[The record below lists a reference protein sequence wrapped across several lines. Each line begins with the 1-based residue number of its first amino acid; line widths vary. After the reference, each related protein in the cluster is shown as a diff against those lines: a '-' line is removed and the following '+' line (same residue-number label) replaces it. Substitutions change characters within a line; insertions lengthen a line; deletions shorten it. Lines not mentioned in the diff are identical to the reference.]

1 MKRVW
6 SSYNLNKQ
14 RGLTSRKIQSDYND
28 IIQNLEIKN
37 HLQKKSKEIKHLNI
51 KYLTNLKSRIIKHK
65 LNSNNIL
72 TKKKDKNFIRLNDL
86 SNDTNNLL
94 DSIKVQS
101 GINKF
106 LNIVGITKG
115 KEKANRMISTGTF
128 LDFSDRNSIRKL
140 DNYERI
146 KTSNTSKKKRS
157 FSSNLNLKKN
167 EFGKNDIND
176 KIKSYLIKLDKKTIN
191 SIINKDNDDI
201 LNKTLSPKTEKKV
214 YYNININLG
223 NMINNKQINKQI
235 KNDEEINN
243 DINKF
248 IQEKKNNFYEYN
260 NPEIIKKRT
269 DYIIKITKINELF
282 KKLKLATE
290 CFRINFKELYESSLK
305 ILIKYFDGCNNFL
318 LHDVILN
325 EQTSDYWMKNLNYIY
340 NFYNQSAKIQKL
352 FYDELLFLKNENMIL
367 KRKLTSQDA
376 ELNTKAKEI
385 NEINDLIIK
394 YDLNSKIKIGKKQ
407 ELYLK
412 SLKNKFIN
420 QESQYILTIYKLKQ
434 EIHNLTEILEKN
446 KPDLKLIEKLK
457 EKIRTID
464 KKYENEIDKLTK
476 INGIKHTNIQVLSQR
491 ESDLTEQITELEN
504 KIQNLKNNEM
514 NEQEKNI
521 ILSARIENL
530 NRINEDKNKIIEE
543 LKNNN
548 DKNEQKDIKE
558 KEKENNKISNI
569 ILMSPI

>member
-1 MKRVW
+1 M
-6 SSYNLNKQ
+6 
-14 RGLTSRKIQSDYND
+14 
-28 IIQNLEIKN
+28 
-37 HLQKKSKEIKHLNI
+37 
-51 KYLTNLKSRIIKHK
+51 
-65 LNSNNIL
+65 
-72 TKKKDKNFIRLNDL
+72 NDL

-223 NMINNKQINKQI
+223 NMINNKQINKQT

-290 CFRINFKELYESSLK
+290 CFRINIKELYESSLK

-385 NEINDLIIK
+385 NEINNIIIK

-457 EKIRTID
+457 EKIRTLD

-548 DKNEQKDIKE
+548 DKNEQKDIRE
-558 KEKENNKISNI
+558 NEKENNKISNI

>member
-1 MKRVW
+1 
-6 SSYNLNKQ
+6 
-14 RGLTSRKIQSDYND
+14 
-28 IIQNLEIKN
+28 
-37 HLQKKSKEIKHLNI
+37 
-51 KYLTNLKSRIIKHK
+51 
-65 LNSNNIL
+65 
-72 TKKKDKNFIRLNDL
+72 
-86 SNDTNNLL
+86 
-94 DSIKVQS
+94 
-101 GINKF
+101 
-106 LNIVGITKG
+106 
-115 KEKANRMISTGTF
+115 
-128 LDFSDRNSIRKL
+128 
-140 DNYERI
+140 
-146 KTSNTSKKKRS
+146 
-157 FSSNLNLKKN
+157 
-167 EFGKNDIND
+167 
-176 KIKSYLIKLDKKTIN
+176 
-191 SIINKDNDDI
+191 
-201 LNKTLSPKTEKKV
+201 
-214 YYNININLG
+214 
-223 NMINNKQINKQI
+223 
-235 KNDEEINN
+235 
-243 DINKF
+243 
-248 IQEKKNNFYEYN
+248 
-260 NPEIIKKRT
+260 
-269 DYIIKITKINELF
+269 
-282 KKLKLATE
+282 
-290 CFRINFKELYESSLK
+290 
-305 ILIKYFDGCNNFL
+305 
-318 LHDVILN
+318 
-325 EQTSDYWMKNLNYIY
+325 MKNLNYIY

-558 KEKENNKISNI
+558 KENNKISNI

>member
-1 MKRVW
+1 M
-6 SSYNLNKQ
+6 
-14 RGLTSRKIQSDYND
+14 
-28 IIQNLEIKN
+28 
-37 HLQKKSKEIKHLNI
+37 
-51 KYLTNLKSRIIKHK
+51 
-65 LNSNNIL
+65 
-72 TKKKDKNFIRLNDL
+72 
-86 SNDTNNLL
+86 
-94 DSIKVQS
+94 
-101 GINKF
+101 
-106 LNIVGITKG
+106 NIVGITKG

-476 INGIKHTNIQVLSQR
+476 INGIKHINIQVLSQR

-558 KEKENNKISNI
+558 KENNKISNI

>member
-65 LNSNNIL
+65 LNSNNIF

-214 YYNININLG
+214 YYTAN
-223 NMINNKQINKQI
+223 
-235 KNDEEINN
+235 
-243 DINKF
+243 
-248 IQEKKNNFYEYN
+248 NNFNTWYRN
-260 NPEIIKKRT
+260 
-269 DYIIKITKINELF
+269 
-282 KKLKLATE
+282 
-290 CFRINFKELYESSLK
+290 
-305 ILIKYFDGCNNFL
+305 IL
-318 LHDVILN
+318 
-325 EQTSDYWMKNLNYIY
+325 
-340 NFYNQSAKIQKL
+340 
-352 FYDELLFLKNENMIL
+352 LLFLSQQNRG
-367 KRKLTSQDA
+367 KR
-376 ELNTKAKEI
+376 
-385 NEINDLIIK
+385 
-394 YDLNSKIKIGKKQ
+394 YW
-407 ELYLK
+407 
-412 SLKNKFIN
+412 
-420 QESQYILTIYKLKQ
+420 
-434 EIHNLTEILEKN
+434 
-446 KPDLKLIEKLK
+446 
-457 EKIRTID
+457 
-464 KKYENEIDKLTK
+464 
-476 INGIKHTNIQVLSQR
+476 
-491 ESDLTEQITELEN
+491 
-504 KIQNLKNNEM
+504 
-514 NEQEKNI
+514 
-521 ILSARIENL
+521 
-530 NRINEDKNKIIEE
+530 
-543 LKNNN
+543 
-548 DKNEQKDIKE
+548 KD
-558 KEKENNKISNI
+558 
-569 ILMSPI
+569 